1 MRKKLAFLDT
11 SLDDLR
17 AFPESSRQE
26 IGYQLDRIQQGLNP
40 YDWKPFSTIGLGV
53 REIRTRDADGIYRVM
68 YIAKFEEAVYVLHC
82 FQKKTQTTSQSDV
95 DLAKRRYKELVQERK
110 NEN

>member
-40 YDWKPFSTIGLGV
+40 YDWKPFSTIGPWCA
-53 REIRTRDADGIYRVM
+53 RDSYSR
-68 YIAKFEEAVYVLHC
+68 C
-82 FQKKTQTTSQSDV
+82 
-95 DLAKRRYKELVQERK
+95 
-110 NEN
+110 

>member
-17 AFPESSRQE
+17 AFSRSSRQE

-40 YDWKPFSTIGLGV
+40 YDWKPFSTIGPGV
-53 REIRTRDADGIYRVM
+53 PEIVLAMLMGS
-68 YIAKFEEAVYVLHC
+68 IASCISQNL
-82 FQKKTQTTSQSDV
+82 KKRFTYCIV
-95 DLAKRRYKELVQERK
+95 FKRKHRLPVNRILI
-110 NEN
+110 

>member
-40 YDWKPFSTIGLGV
+40 YDWKPFSTIGHLV
-53 REIRTRDADGIYRVM
+53 CER
-68 YIAKFEEAVYVLHC
+68 FVLAMLM
-82 FQKKTQTTSQSDV
+82 
-95 DLAKRRYKELVQERK
+95 DLSRHVCRK
-110 NEN
+110 I

>member
-26 IGYQLDRIQQGLNP
+26 IGYQLARKLAIN
-40 YDWKPFSTIGLGV
+40 STGSNKG
-53 REIRTRDADGIYRVM
+53 
-68 YIAKFEEAVYVLHC
+68 
-82 FQKKTQTTSQSDV
+82 
-95 DLAKRRYKELVQERK
+95 
-110 NEN
+110 

>member
-40 YDWKPFSTIGLGV
+40 YDWKPFSTIGLVCERFVLAMLMGS
-53 REIRTRDADGIYRVM
+53 
-68 YIAKFEEAVYVLHC
+68 IASCMSQNL
-82 FQKKTQTTSQSDV
+82 KKRFTYCIV
-95 DLAKRRYKELVQERK
+95 FKRKHRLPVNRILI
-110 NEN
+110 

>member
-26 IGYQLDRIQQGLNP
+26 I
-40 YDWKPFSTIGLGV
+40 
-53 REIRTRDADGIYRVM
+53 
-68 YIAKFEEAVYVLHC
+68 
-82 FQKKTQTTSQSDV
+82 
-95 DLAKRRYKELVQERK
+95 
-110 NEN
+110 

>member
-40 YDWKPFSTIGLGV
+40 YDWKPFSTIGPGV
-53 REIRTRDADGIYRVM
+53 R
-68 YIAKFEEAVYVLHC
+68 
-82 FQKKTQTTSQSDV
+82 
-95 DLAKRRYKELVQERK
+95 
-110 NEN
+110 